1 MTEDK
6 FITFHKFNLLE
17 DAQELISTL
26 KKNDIKVQIE
36 DTSPPVDITFSGNQ
50 LQNEIRIKVK
60 QSDVGIAN
68 QILEKQAEQLIDKF
82 PNDYYLYDFTDN
94 ELIEIIEK
102 SDEWSKEDY
111 MLSQKILKDR
121 GNEISKE
128 EIEKIKQK
136 RIEDLRTPEKG
147 HIGWLIFGFISA
159 VLGGLLGIFIGWFHW
174 DFKKTDPTGQQFYAY
189 DQQTRKTGQIIF
201 WIGLVATIYWI
212 YYTILEY
219 NS

>member
-36 DTSPPVDITFSGNQ
+36 DTSPPVDITFSGNT

-68 QILEKQAEQLIDKF
+68 QILEKQAEQLVDKF

-121 GNEISKE
+121 GHEISKE
-128 EIEKIKQK
+128 KIEEIIQK
-136 RIEDLRTPEKG
+136 RIEDLRKPEKG
-147 HIGWLIFGFISA
+147 HVGWLIFGLISA
-159 VLGGLLGIFIGWFHW
+159 ILGGLLGIFIGWFHW

-212 YYTILEY
+212 YYWIY
-219 NS
+219 G

>member
-36 DTSPPVDITFSGNQ
+36 DTSPPVDITFSGNT

-121 GNEISKE
+121 GSEISKE

-159 VLGGLLGIFIGWFHW
+159 ILGGLLGIFIGWFHW

-212 YYTILEY
+212 YYWIY
-219 NS
+219 G

>member
-36 DTSPPVDITFSGNQ
+36 DTSPPVDITFSGNT

-121 GNEISKE
+121 GREISKE

-159 VLGGLLGIFIGWFHW
+159 ILGGLLGIFIGWFHW

-212 YYTILEY
+212 YYWIY
-219 NS
+219 G